1 MGRLA
6 IFNSKGGVGKST
18 TALNLAAAATRDGRC
33 PFVIDLDPQ
42 AHLSR
47 VHSDGARDVNDSLF
61 AFFQDQRSLSAIA
74 REWPGVGRFV
84 PAHGQLVKVDV
95 IYGKGPAILNK
106 LRFGI
111 DAHVPRND
119 QTPVLIDC
127 CPYIGVLA
135 LNAIF
140 AADHVLIPVSTD
152 YLSLQ
157 ASVQLTRALQALE
170 PVLKRRMPRAYVL
183 TRYDRRRKMSTDV
196 MAQLKANFPGEVCQ
210 TVISENVAVAESP
223 ALRRDVFSH
232 SPGSQGACDYQD
244 LYVEL
249 RAKGML

>member
-1 MGRLA
+1 MTRLA

-18 TALNLAAAATRDGRC
+18 TTLNLAAAATRDARH
-33 PFVIDLDPQ
+33 PLVIDLDPQ

-47 VHSDGARDVNDSLF
+47 VHSDAPRDVNESLF
-61 AFFQDQRSLSAIA
+61 AYFQDVRPIGALA
-74 REWPGVGRFV
+74 RDWPGVGRFV

-106 LRFGI
+106 LRLGI
-111 DAHVPRND
+111 DSHLPKGSD
-119 QTPVLIDC
+119 TPVIIDC

-157 ASVQLTRALQALE
+157 AAVQLSRALQALE

-183 TRYDRRRKMSTDV
+183 TRFDRRRKMSADV
-196 MAQLKANFPGEVCQ
+196 MAQLNATFPGEVCQ
-210 TVISENVAVAESP
+210 TVINENVSVAESP
-223 ALRRDVFSH
+223 AMRRDVFSH
-232 SPGSQGACDYQD
+232 APGSQGASDYQD

-249 RAKGML
+249 RAKQMI

>member
-1 MGRLA
+1 MTRLA
-6 IFNSKGGVGKST
+6 VFNSKGGVGKST
-18 TALNLAAAATRDGRC
+18 TALNLAAAASRDSRY
-33 PFVIDLDPQ
+33 PFLIDLDPQ

-47 VHSDGARDVNDSLF
+47 VHSEAPRDVNDSLF
-61 AFFQDQRSLSAIA
+61 AYFQDNKSLGVLAQD
-74 REWPGVGRFV
+74 WPGVARFV

-106 LRFGI
+106 LRVGI
-111 DAHVPRND
+111 DGHLPRSEAA
-119 QTPVLIDC
+119 PVIIDC
-127 CPYIGVLA
+127 CPYVGVLA

-157 ASVQLTRALQALE
+157 AAVQLSRALQALE

-183 TRYDRRRKMSTDV
+183 TRFDRRRKMSGDV
-196 MAQLKANFPGEVCQ
+196 MAQLKATFPGEVCQ
-210 TVISENVAVAESP
+210 TVINENVSVAESP

-232 SPGSQGACDYQD
+232 APGSQGATDYQD

-249 RAKGML
+249 RAKGMI